1 MSKQFISPAL
11 VTCIIGF
18 TIIHF
23 ITYFFPADLLL
34 MVLIFFGFGIILFG
48 TFYYGPLHLKMP
60 LGLFLTGVIIFLS
73 VDTSFFAGMREGL
86 LQMRNMVGL
95 LVVIPMVSWVL
106 REEAFLE
113 SAISY
118 AHDFVDTSKKFYFGM
133 VSFTQIIAYFLLFGA
148 IPMLYQFVTMI
159 LKDEK
164 GEAWERYKGTA
175 ILRGFALSVLWVV
188 SIPSFAYVVEVMD
201 ASLWKAIVQGLGVAV
216 MGTIAAI
223 LFFPVENRKYHVN
236 FTRGLQHEIDEIMQ
250 HTRNKRE
257 TKRIVREFIIL
268 FISLF
273 GSIFILSAF
282 IDMELLILIP
292 LTIFVW
298 ILSYYIV
305 KKRLYKLTHIAA
317 LYIKEE
323 MASKSYQ
330 LCVMIGAGL
339 LIAGLTKTGFANWVV
354 NSLYALEAIAP
365 FINLLYLLPFMVI
378 ILGFAGLGPLT
389 VMVLVAGIL
398 QTIHLPYPPELIVLA
413 VTLGSSISILL
424 SPLIMPI
431 IVLSDSNGLSG
442 FKNGFQFNGV
452 FAAVLYIL
460 VMTYI
465 QIMAYVAG

>member
-1 MSKQFISPAL
+1 MSKQYISPAL
-11 VTCIIGF
+11 VICIIGF

-23 ITYFFPADLLL
+23 ITYFFHVELLL
-34 MVLIFFGFGIILFG
+34 TLLIFFGFGIILFG
-48 TFYYGPLHLKMP
+48 AIYYGPLHLKMP

-73 VDTSFFAGMREGL
+73 VDTSFLAGMREGL

-148 IPMLYQFVTMI
+148 IPMIYQFVSMI

-188 SIPSFAYVVEVMD
+188 SIPSFAYVVEAMD
-201 ASLWKAIVQGLGVAV
+201 ASLWKSIVQGLGVAV
-216 MGTIAAI
+216 LGTIVAI
-223 LFFPVENRKYHVN
+223 LFFPLENRKYQVN
-236 FTRGLQHEIDEIMQ
+236 FTRGLQHEIDEIMR
-250 HTRNKRE
+250 HTKNKQE
-257 TKRIVREFIIL
+257 TKRIVREFILL
-268 FISLF
+268 FVSLF
-273 GSIFILSAF
+273 GSIFILSAW
-282 IDMELLILIP
+282 INMELLVLIP
-292 LTIFVW
+292 LVILMW
-298 ILSYYIV
+298 ILCYYIV
-305 KKRLYKLTHIAA
+305 KRRLYKLTQIAS

-330 LCVMIGAGL
+330 LCVMIGAGM
-339 LIAGLTKTGFANWVV
+339 LIAGLTKTGFAGWVV
-354 NSLYALEAIAP
+354 NSLYALEAVAP

-398 QTIHLPYPPELIVLA
+398 QSIQLPYAPELIVLA
-413 VTLGSSISILL
+413 VTLGSSLSILL
-424 SPLIMPI
+424 SPVIMPL
-431 IVLSDSNGLSG
+431 IVLSDSNGLSS

-452 FAAVLYIL
+452 FAVVLYVL

-465 QIMAYVAG
+465 QVMAYVTG

>member
-1 MSKQFISPAL
+1 MSKQFVSPAL
-11 VTCIIGF
+11 VICIIGF
-18 TIIHF
+18 TMVHF
-23 ITYFFPADLLL
+23 ITYFFQVNLLL
-34 MVLIFFGFGIILFG
+34 TLLVWFGFGIIFFG
-48 TFYYGPLHLKMP
+48 TLFYGPLHLKMP

-73 VDTSFFAGMREGL
+73 VDTSFLSGMREGL

-95 LVVIPMVSWVL
+95 LVIIPMVSWVL

-133 VSFTQIIAYFLLFGA
+133 VSFTQVIAYFLLFGA
-148 IPMLYQFVTMI
+148 IPMLYQFVSMI

-188 SIPSFAYVVEVMD
+188 SIPSFAYVVEAME
-201 ASLWKAIVQGLGVAV
+201 ASLWKSILQGLGVAAL
-216 MGTIAAI
+216 GTIVAI
-223 LFFPVENRKYHVN
+223 LFFPLENKKYHVN

-257 TKRIVREFIIL
+257 TKRIVREFMIL
-268 FISLF
+268 FLSLF
-273 GSIFILSAF
+273 GSIFILSAWVN
-282 IDMELLILIP
+282 MELLVLIP
-292 LTIFVW
+292 LTILVW
-298 ILSYYIV
+298 ILSYYLV

-317 LYIKEE
+317 LYVKEE
-323 MASKSYQ
+323 MAGKSYQ
-330 LCVMIGAGL
+330 LCVMIGAGM
-339 LIAGLTKTGFANWVV
+339 LIAGLTKTGFAGWVV
-354 NSLYALEAIAP
+354 DSLYALEAVAP

-398 QTIHLPYPPELIVLA
+398 QTIHLPYPPELIVLS

-424 SPLIMPI
+424 SPVIMPI
-431 IVLSDSNGLSG
+431 IVLSGSNGLSG

-452 FAAVLYIL
+452 FAVVLYAL

-465 QIMAYVAG
+465 QLMAYMAG

>member
-1 MSKQFISPAL
+1 MSKQYISPAL
-11 VTCIIGF
+11 VICIIGF

-23 ITYFFPADLLL
+23 ITYFFHVELLL
-34 MVLIFFGFGIILFG
+34 TLLIFFGFGIILFG
-48 TFYYGPLHLKMP
+48 AIYYGPLHLKMP

-73 VDTSFFAGMREGL
+73 VDTSFLAGMREGL

-148 IPMLYQFVTMI
+148 IPMIYQFVSMI

-188 SIPSFAYVVEVMD
+188 SIPSFAYVVEAMG
-201 ASLWKAIVQGLGVAV
+201 ASLWKSIVQGLGVAV
-216 MGTIAAI
+216 LGTIVAI
-223 LFFPVENRKYHVN
+223 LFFPLENRKYQVN
-236 FTRGLQHEIDEIMQ
+236 FTRGLQHEIDEIMR
-250 HTRNKRE
+250 HTKNKRE
-257 TKRIVREFIIL
+257 TKRIVREFILL
-268 FISLF
+268 FVSLF
-273 GSIFILSAF
+273 GSIFILSAW
-282 IDMELLILIP
+282 INMELLVLIP
-292 LTIFVW
+292 LVILMW
-298 ILSYYIV
+298 ILCYYIV
-305 KKRLYKLTHIAA
+305 KRRLYKLTQIAS

-330 LCVMIGAGL
+330 LCVMIGAGM
-339 LIAGLTKTGFANWVV
+339 LIAGLTKTGFAGWVV
-354 NSLYALEAIAP
+354 NSLYALEAVAP

-398 QTIHLPYPPELIVLA
+398 QSIQLPYAPELIVLA
-413 VTLGSSISILL
+413 VTLGSSLSILL
-424 SPLIMPI
+424 SPVIMPL
-431 IVLSDSNGLSG
+431 IVLSDSNGLSS

-452 FAAVLYIL
+452 FAVVLYVL

-465 QIMAYVAG
+465 QVMAYITG